1 MPNSVL
7 DAATV
12 ARSLDA
18 SLHGENNP
26 ITAPAAI
33 QSAGPG
39 HLTFA
44 VDVER
49 YGAAIESALSAGAV
63 IIAPVG
69 TELPPGVSGSLIV
82 VENPRGAF
90 ARAVTDHFTE
100 TPLAGIASTARV
112 HPSAQIHETAVI
124 GEYTVVRTGA
134 VIGPHAEV
142 RDHVVIGAGVQIGA
156 HALIKSHAVIGE
168 EGFGIEKDPNGDNIR
183 IPHIGSV
190 RIGDHVEVG
199 CFTTVC
205 SGTITPTVIDDHA
218 KIDDHVHIAH
228 NCLIGRNVIITACAE
243 ISGSVIVEDDV
254 WIGPNASVINGI
266 VIGKGALLGI
276 GAVAIRS
283 VPEYEVRAG
292 NPAKRIGSTR

>member
-1 MPNSVL
+1 MLNPVL

-12 ARSLDA
+12 AQNLDA
-18 SLHGENNP
+18 TLLGESRAIN
-26 ITAPAAI
+26 APAAV
-33 QSAGPG
+33 QSAGAG

-44 VDVER
+44 VDVDR
-49 YGAAIESALSAGAV
+49 YAAQIAAALSAGAA
-63 IIAPVG
+63 IIVPIG
-69 TELPPGVSGSLIV
+69 TALPREAVGSLIP

-90 ARAVTDHFTE
+90 ARAVTEYFTE
-100 TPLAGIASTARV
+100 APLAGIAESARV
-112 HPSAQIHETAVI
+112 HPTAEIHETAVI
-124 GEYTVVRTGA
+124 GEYTVVRAGA
-134 VIGPHAEV
+134 IVGAHTEV
-142 RDHVVIGAGVQIGA
+142 RDHVVIGAGVQIGS
-156 HALIKSHAVIGE
+156 HALVKSHAVIGE

-205 SGTITPTVIDDHA
+205 SGTISPTVVEDHA

-243 ISGSVIVEDDV
+243 VSGSVVVEDDV
-254 WIGPNASVINGI
+254 WIGPNASIIDGV

-276 GAVAIRS
+276 GATAIRG
-283 VPEYEVRAG
+283 VPEYEARAG
-292 NPAKRIGSTR
+292 NPAKRIGMRT